1 MFEPA
6 PAWLTSRPGVFLV
19 SWLLHVSSTLS
30 FACSWDWLLDK
41 FRPKGV
47 NSLCSPIFPIPA
59 KSASIPYL
67 WTLDQSIDP
76 SVKRPKLP
84 PRVPPPGFI
93 SFSPFF
99 FSFFF
104 WGGVLRYSIR
114 RIFLLSRFTF
124 PESYENL
131 GACRRRRRPRRE
143 RNPTEIEKERE
154 GKISSHNPQANFQS
168 NRTTADCPSYIVRGR
183 HSRKISNRTLFRSCS
198 SLLPAANPIR
208 ILGYHTKG
216 ALSPPP
222 PSTHH
227 GARQPSANT

>member
-47 NSLCSPIFPIPA
+47 NSLSLSCSPIFPIPA

-93 SFSPFF
+93 SFFPGFF
-99 FSFFF
+99 FCIALLHTAYFSSFS
-104 WGGVLRYSIR
+104 VH
-114 RIFLLSRFTF
+114 LSRILR
-124 PESYENL
+124 E
-131 GACRRRRRPRRE
+131 PRGMQTQTPTQTRE
-143 RNPTEIEKERE
+143 EP
-154 GKISSHNPQANFQS
+154 
-168 NRTTADCPSYIVRGR
+168 NRD
-183 HSRKISNRTLFRSCS
+183 
-198 SLLPAANPIR
+198 
-208 ILGYHTKG
+208 
-216 ALSPPP
+216 
-222 PSTHH
+222 
-227 GARQPSANT
+227 